1 MKISHPPYF
10 EPLLA
15 GDLPKPEEVDA
26 IIHDE
31 TGQRTKT
38 FV

>member
-1 MKISHPPYF
+1 MKISHPPYL

-15 GDLPKPEEVDA
+15 GDLPKLGEVDA

-31 TGQRTKT
+31 NGQRTKT